1 MNKLILFGAGLML
14 LLFAACSPAGSDQ
27 ETITPKEFTVSG
39 TIENADSATVKLQ
52 KRIDGEWVVEDS
64 SIIADKKFSLKG
76 KLALSEMFYLSVDE
90 GRSYIRLFAE
100 PESEISITANADSLN
115 VATVEGSPIHAI
127 YEAYNEGLTPF
138 NDRIRALY
146 PKFDLADSLEDKTM
160 EAELDSIYE
169 VIAAERDEYT
179 KSVIYENLDNPFGA
193 YLTVSTY
200 YDDSKLDEMNAILE
214 QFDSAI
220 DSSRYTVRL
229 RKMAEVWG
237 KVAVGQPALDF
248 TQNDTTG
255 NAVSLSDLRGQYV
268 LIDFWASW
276 CGPCRAENPNVV
288 KLYNELHDKGFEIIG
303 VSFDTKRKN
312 WLAAIE
318 EDNLTWYHVSDLN
331 GWNNEVG
338 KMYAVRAIPHTILLD
353 KDGVIIAKNLRGD
366 ELRAKLEEL
375 LL

>member
-1 MNKLILFGAGLML
+1 MMNKLIIFCAGL
-14 LLFAACSPAGSDQ
+14 LLFFITACSTENEVLTP
-27 ETITPKEFTVSG
+27 EPFTISG
-39 TIENADSATVKLQ
+39 TIENADSALVKLQ

-64 SIIADKKFSLKG
+64 TVVFENTFDLEGKIA
-76 KLALSEMFYLSVDE
+76 LAEMFYLSVDQ

-100 PESEISITANADSLN
+100 PGAEMVISANADSLN
-115 VATVEGSPIHAI
+115 KADVQGSPTHLK
-127 YEAYNEGLTPF
+127 YEAYNEGMEPF
-138 NDRIRALY
+138 TKRIRALY
-146 PKFDLADSLEDKTM
+146 PKYDLADSLEDKTM
-160 EAELDSIYE
+160 EAELDSIYD

-179 KSVIYENLDNPFGA
+179 KSVIYENLDNPLGP
-193 YLTVSTY
+193 YLTTSTY
-200 YDDSKLDEMNAILE
+200 YDDSKLDEMKSILD
-214 QFDSAI
+214 QFTPAV
-220 DSSRYTVRL
+220 DSSRYTIRL
-229 RKMAEVWG
+229 KKMAAVWS
-237 KVAVGQPALDF
+237 KVAVGQPSIDF

-255 NAVSLSDLRGQYV
+255 TPVTLSDLQGKYV

-303 VSFDTKRKN
+303 VSFDTKRDN
-312 WLAAIE
+312 WLEAIKQ
-318 EDNLTWYHVSDLN
+318 DSLTWYHVSDLN

-353 KDGVIIAKNLRGD
+353 KEGTIIAKNLRGA

>member
-1 MNKLILFGAGLML
+1 MNKIIWLLSLPFLCLFG
-14 LLFAACSPAGSDQ
+14 CSPNESATSQGP
-27 ETITPKEFTVSG
+27 EMSG
-39 TIENADSATVKLQ
+39 FQISGNIENADSVLVKLQ
-52 KRIDGEWVVEDS
+52 KRIDGEWLVEDS
-64 SIIADKKFSLKG
+64 TIVVDKTFVLKG
-76 KLALSEMFYLSVDE
+76 QLALAEMFYVSVDE
-90 GRSYIRLFAE
+90 GRSYIRVFVE
-100 PESEISITANADSLN
+100 PDAQITITADADSLN
-115 VATVEGSPIHAI
+115 KATVEGSPIHSA
-127 YEAYNEGLTPF
+127 YEAYNDGMEPF
-138 NDRIRALY
+138 NERMKALY

-160 EAELDSIYE
+160 MAELDSIYE
-169 VIAAERDEYT
+169 MIAAERDAYT
-179 KSVIYENLDNPFGA
+179 KSVILENLDNPLGA

-200 YDDSKLDEMNAILE
+200 YDDSKLEEMTSLLE
-214 QFDSAI
+214 QFDPAI

-229 RKMAEVWG
+229 KSMAEIWS
-237 KVAVGQPALDF
+237 KVAVGQPAMDF
-248 TQNDTTG
+248 SQNDTTG
-255 NAVSLSDLRGQYV
+255 NPVKLSDLRGQYV

-312 WLAAIE
+312 WLEAIKADE
-318 EDNLTWYHVSDLN
+318 LIWYHVSDLN

-366 ELRAKLEEL
+366 ELRSKLEEL